1 MNGKVREAI
10 ENAVKR
16 ETFAQALNMK
26 LVALEDGYSVVEMIY
41 TPENMNNMYDRA
53 HGGALF
59 GLIDEAFETAGQ
71 TKGTNAVALN
81 VNITY
86 VNSPKPGSRLR
97 AEANRVSETQKTASF
112 DIKIT
117 DQDGNIITTCQALAY
132 QTGKPIPFLYS

>member
-1 MNGKVREAI
+1 MDEKVREAI
-10 ENAVKR
+10 KNAVKR

-26 LVALEDGYSVVEMIY
+26 LIESEDGHSVVEMIY

-71 TKGTNAVALN
+71 TKGTIAVALN
-81 VNITY
+81 VNIIY
-86 VNSPKPGSRLR
+86 VTSPKPGSRLR

-132 QTGKPIPFLYS
+132 QTGKPIPFL

>member
-1 MNGKVREAI
+1 MDEKVREAI
-10 ENAVKR
+10 KNAVKR

-26 LVALEDGYSVVEMIY
+26 LIELEDGHSVVEMIY

-71 TKGTNAVALN
+71 TKGTIAVALN

-86 VNSPKPGSRLR
+86 VTSPKPGSRLR

-132 QTGKPIPFLYS
+132 KTGKPIPFL

>member
-1 MNGKVREAI
+1 MDEKVREAI
-10 ENAVKR
+10 KNAVKR
-16 ETFAQALNMK
+16 EKFAQALNMK
-26 LVALEDGYSVVEMIY
+26 LIELEDGHSVVEMIY

-71 TKGTNAVALN
+71 TKGTIAAALN
-81 VNITY
+81 VNIIY
-86 VNSPKPGSRLR
+86 VTSPKPGSRLP

-132 QTGKPIPFLYS
+132 QTGKPISFL

>member
-1 MNGKVREAI
+1 MDEKVREAI
-10 ENAVKR
+10 KNAVKR
-16 ETFAQALNMK
+16 ETFAQSLNMK
-26 LVALEDGYSVVEMIY
+26 LIELEDGHSVVEMIY
-41 TPENMNNMYDRA
+41 IPENMNNMYDRA

-71 TKGTNAVALN
+71 TKGTIAVALN

-86 VNSPKPGSRLR
+86 VTSPKPGSRLR

-117 DQDGNIITTCQALAY
+117 DQEGNIITTCQALAY
-132 QTGKPIPFLYS
+132 QTGKPIPFL

>member
-1 MNGKVREAI
+1 
-10 ENAVKR
+10 
-16 ETFAQALNMK
+16 
-26 LVALEDGYSVVEMIY
+26 MIY

-71 TKGTNAVALN
+71 TKGTIAVALN
-81 VNITY
+81 VNVTH
-86 VNSPKPGSRLR
+86 VTSPKPGSRLR
-97 AEANRVSETQKTASF
+97 AEANRVSETQKTASY

-132 QTGKPIPFLYS
+132 QTGKPIPFL